1 MPSPAHRTWTSRRLA
16 NLRASFKRLSTSG
29 AAAMCIAAAVVMGL
43 PSAADALLQQAH
55 NSRVVVDLPAGFE
68 PAPLFSGF
76 INERLG
82 VSYVIL
88 ESPREAYDEIIA
100 GFTPQELAKRG
111 ITDPEPGSLARSG
124 DYVYM
129 QARQASPAGT
139 YAKFFAVFRTEDQAI
154 LISANVPVDALRAG
168 TVTAA
173 GIEQVLASAK
183 TVSRTA
189 ERELYRLDYLG
200 QFKQAGTLIGT
211 SKVYTR
217 DGRIGAIREGQ
228 PHAVFMVAPSL
239 DTRPVKEPH
248 DFATRLLTS
257 LTGYRDIKFDAPAEV
272 SVDGHTSIAIEA
284 QGADSETGT
293 PVDILQVLLPAPGGG
308 YFRLLGIA
316 PRSEALL
323 PEFRRM
329 AQSFKLAAPE
339 AANKPSP

>member
-1 MPSPAHRTWTSRRLA
+1 MPSPAYRTWTSRRLA
-16 NLRASFKRLSTSG
+16 NLRARLRRLSASG
-29 AAAMCIAAAVVMGL
+29 AAAMCIAAAVTGL
-43 PSAADALLQQAH
+43 PSVANAVPRQAH
-55 NSRVVVDLPAGFE
+55 NSRVVLDLPAGFE

-88 ESPREAYDEIIA
+88 ESPREAYEEIVA
-100 GFTPQELAKRG
+100 GFTPRELAKRG
-111 ITDPEPGSLARSG
+111 ITGPERGSLTRTG
-124 DYVYM
+124 DHVYM
-129 QARQASPAGT
+129 RARQVSPAGT
-139 YAKFFAVFRTEDQAI
+139 YAKFFVVFRTGDQSI
-154 LISANVPVDALRAG
+154 LITANVPIDALRTG

-173 GIEQVLASAK
+173 GIEQVLASAA
-183 TVSRTA
+183 TASRTA
-189 ERELYRLDYLG
+189 VRELYRLDYLG

-217 DGRIGAIREGQ
+217 DGRIGPVREGQ
-228 PHAVFMVAPSL
+228 PHAVFVVAPSL
-239 DTRPVKEPH
+239 DTRPIEEPH

-257 LTGYRDIKFDAPAEV
+257 LTGYRDIKFDTPAEV

-284 QGADSETGT
+284 QAADAETGT

-316 PRSEALL
+316 PRSEALI

-329 AQSFKLAAPE
+329 AQGFKLAAPE
-339 AANKPSP
+339 APAETAR